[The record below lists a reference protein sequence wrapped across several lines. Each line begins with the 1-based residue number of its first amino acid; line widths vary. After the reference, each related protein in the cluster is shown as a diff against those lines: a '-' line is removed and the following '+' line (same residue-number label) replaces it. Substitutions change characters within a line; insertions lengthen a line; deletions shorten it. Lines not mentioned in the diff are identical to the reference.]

1 MFIVMMGDS
10 NSLEEVIPQEEVG
23 STRSEMCTGRYMILP
38 TNTVTGMTDS
48 RVPSNMIKTTKLD
61 LEDK

>member
-1 MFIVMMGDS
+1 MYVVMMGDN

-23 STRSEMCTGRYMILP
+23 STRSEICTGMYMILP
-38 TNTVTGMTDS
+38 TNIVTGMTD
-48 RVPSNMIKTTKLD
+48 RVPNNMIKNTKLD

>member
-1 MFIVMMGDS
+1 MYIVMMGDS

-38 TNTVTGMTDS
+38 TNTVTGMTD
-48 RVPSNMIKTTKLD
+48 RVPSNMIKNTKLD

>member
-1 MFIVMMGDS
+1 MMGDS

-23 STRSEMCTGRYMILP
+23 STRSEMCTGRYIILP
-38 TNTVTGMTDS
+38 TNTVTGMTD
-48 RVPSNMIKTTKLD
+48 RVPSNIKLD